1 MMMAT
6 ASKTYRI
13 PAIDFT
19 KGALVLFMVLYHWLN
34 YFIATQGDFYRYL
47 RFLTP
52 SFIFITGFLISS
64 VYLSKYKIADP
75 QLPKRLVQ
83 RGLKILG
90 LFVFLN
96 ASISFLFSESY
107 RGKLLFDPLSLSNII
122 AIYVTGNVYVAG
134 IGKAAAFHILVPISY
149 LLLLSAVL
157 LIACRFYKYAF
168 HVVFM
173 FFLLCVLLLDLNGL
187 ESANLDLL
195 TIGLLGVIIGHVPIE
210 KINNVVRHPYTLVSA
225 YLCYT
230 GAITIWDVVYP
241 LQVVG
246 VCLSLLLIYLVG
258 AKNGEPGRM
267 RRHIILLGKYSLF
280 GYIAQIA
287 VLQLIFRGLRHVNL
301 EAGTLGISFFGAFAL
316 TVLTVEAIDR
326 VRAKSTTV
334 DGLYKAVFA

>member
-1 MMMAT
+1 
-6 ASKTYRI
+6 
-13 PAIDFT
+13 
-19 KGALVLFMVLYHWLN
+19 
-34 YFIATQGDFYRYL
+34 
-47 RFLTP
+47 
-52 SFIFITGFLISS
+52 
-64 VYLSKYKIADP
+64 
-75 QLPKRLVQ
+75 
-83 RGLKILG
+83 
-90 LFVFLN
+90 
-96 ASISFLFSESY
+96 
-107 RGKLLFDPLSLSNII
+107 
-122 AIYVTGNVYVAG
+122 
-134 IGKAAAFHILVPISY
+134 
-149 LLLLSAVL
+149 VL

-168 HVVFM
+168 DVVFM

-287 VLQLIFRGLRHVNL
+287 VLQLIFRGLRHINL
-301 EAGTLGISFFGAFAL
+301 EAGALGISFFGAFAL
-316 TVLTVEAIDR
+316 TVLAVEAIDR